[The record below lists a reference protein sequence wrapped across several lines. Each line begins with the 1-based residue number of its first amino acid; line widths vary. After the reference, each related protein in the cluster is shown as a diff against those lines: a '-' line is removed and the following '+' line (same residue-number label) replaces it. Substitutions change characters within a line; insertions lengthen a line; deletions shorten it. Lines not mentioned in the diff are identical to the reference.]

1 MHYKRVKLLITHQL
15 YTYIALW
22 DVYNH
27 DNKYVI
33 IVESNKHSTNTV
45 VNIVVH
51 YKYAPTIYN
60 LIKLQTDN
68 LPSVIKVNLRYF
80 LSALVL

>member
-1 MHYKRVKLLITHQL
+1 MNYKRVKLLITHQL

-51 YKYAPTIYN
+51 YKYSLHQQFTTLLSYKQTIC
-60 LIKLQTDN
+60 
-68 LPSVIKVNLRYF
+68 LPS
-80 LSALVL
+80 

>member
-1 MHYKRVKLLITHQL
+1 MVTSLCIVVTKCMNYKRVKLLITHQL

-33 IVESNKHSTNTV
+33 IVES
-45 VNIVVH
+45 
-51 YKYAPTIYN
+51 
-60 LIKLQTDN
+60 
-68 LPSVIKVNLRYF
+68 
-80 LSALVL
+80 